1 MAIFSRSQFIPKSV
15 IINPICKNDPVVI
28 TLKDTNNTMR
38 KIDAYVLLG
47 LKGKRKSLND
57 QIKNDLD
64 SKRRADR
71 LNTIKQEKA
80 NPINFIKD
88 KLPRTGLLDFI
99 RNFILYTF
107 LGAATPLFL
116 KSLPAVLNVVKFL
129 VPFGKGIGEFAS
141 NVLGGVVN
149 AIDFG
154 YIVHDKMRGII
165 KTVTDSKYEKD
176 LDSLTKNLNLFL
188 NGAIVLGLAVASS
201 NIGMGGTKT
210 PTNARKNVYNKK
222 QSSTNLKK
230 SVKPVRAPG
239 KILKPVG
246 KFGRIFGR
254 IPVIGTLIDF
264 AISMMM
270 GEPIGRAAAKA
281 IGSGIGLGIGALIP
295 VIGQIGV
302 GPIIG
307 SIIGDIIGGAL
318 YDTLSAFGKPKKH
331 ASGGRVGNKT
341 PSRTPRTIKN
351 IKLKRPSKQP
361 RQRTNPGKNVGG
373 EEAIGKIFP
382 NTKDTK
388 TANSFSLLTKNSAI
402 MKKAGVFGNLMG
414 AGLDMMALGQKIEK
428 STLSGLENYL
438 GYAIQ
443 SAIDDQTV
451 ANAKVIGNSMF
462 AMANGG
468 IVPASRTISQNN
480 ISPGATVAKEIVNSF
495 SAMLDSK
502 SSEIFQ
508 NIRREMM
515 LKSPGGDKET
525 APVEPG
531 IGGLQVSS
539 SSPDFWLLV
548 TAALFENNN
557 PQSGYQGSAD
567 VAQAIY
573 NRVSLPGWPK
583 SIREVI
589 LEKGQFQPVR
599 DYGGYGAW
607 GAIKDKESALAFV
620 KRFGHTQES
629 LESVAAAI
637 LNTTRQNSARTFVGA
652 RDNFRSV
659 AYENANNHLED
670 STEQQ
675 RFGHVFG
682 FEAGGLNIT
691 AFKAGKLSPAVI
703 NQQIVMGSVSQADSI
718 PNGQNGKLPTSDLMD
733 VGNGEKLWKPAAIA
747 YLRMKNDAAK
757 EGVNFVLS
765 EGYRTLETQQRYWD
779 NPPSG
784 PGTAARPGTSLH
796 GWGKAI
802 DISSPGAQSWIRKN
816 GVRYGWIW
824 PMWARSNPYEPWHFE
839 YVGSGALPIHNNPPQ
854 KIKNKSKPVNPR
866 RTSTFHSN
874 KTKPPNNNTLPY
886 YGNQLIKP
894 PGSANIWDIT
904 SIPKP
909 LKIASSP
916 QLSNLQRITNMA
928 TGVYS
933 DIEKQTQIL
942 IQPIIV

>member
-1 MAIFSRSQFIPKSV
+1 
-15 IINPICKNDPVVI
+15 
-28 TLKDTNNTMR
+28 MR

-165 KTVTDSKYEKD
+165 KTVTGSKYEKD
-176 LDSLTKNLNLFL
+176 LDSLEKNLNLFL

-201 NIGMGGTKT
+201 NIGMGGTKS
-210 PTNARKNVYNKK
+210 PANARKNVYNKN

-264 AISMMM
+264 ALSMMM

-318 YDTLSAFGKPKKH
+318 YDTLSAFGRPKKH
-331 ASGGRVGNKT
+331 ASGGKVGSKS
-341 PSRTPRTIKN
+341 PSRTPRTIKS
-351 IKLKRPSKQP
+351 IKTKRPSKQP

-373 EEAIGKIFP
+373 EEAIRKIFP
-382 NTKDTK
+382 STKDTK
-388 TANSFSLLTKNSAI
+388 TANSFNLLTKNSAI

-428 STLSGLENYL
+428 TTLSGLENYL

-515 LKSPGGDKET
+515 LKFPGGDKET
-525 APVEPG
+525 APVEPDNQDFEHMSGYGTNEQKALLKAISFSEGTTRGYGIIYGGANVPELESGQLTISEVLEMQKTGMVRGRSAGYKRDKYDSDATGKYQFMSYTLREEVAKQGFSLGEKFTPELQDKLILGRITRLRGVTPELLKREGLSAKVSNMLAPEFASFPTLSGGSYYGQPVKGLKSIQNYYTSSLRQESDSNVQQINQVVTSGFGWRWGREHRGIDIASEDGNSTHLPVIVKVGGRVDYAGIANDGNGIVIITHPNGDVTRYIHLNNFRVREGQNIGAGTIIGRLAGMGERG
-531 IGGLQVSS
+531 IGRSTGPHLHFEYK
-539 SSPDFWLLV
+539 PKGG
-548 TAALFENNN
+548 AAI
-557 PQSGYQGSAD
+557 D
-567 VAQAIY
+567 
-573 NRVSLPGWPK
+573 PK
-583 SIREVI
+583 SVWRKYVT
-589 LEKGQFQPVR
+589 LGR
-599 DYGGYGAW
+599 STA
-607 GAIKDKESALAFV
+607 SAPT
-620 KRFGHTQES
+620 KS
-629 LESVAAAI
+629 P
-637 LNTTRQNSARTFVGA
+637 TRSF
-652 RDNFRSV
+652 
-659 AYENANNHLED
+659 
-670 STEQQ
+670 
-675 RFGHVFG
+675 
-682 FEAGGLNIT
+682 
-691 AFKAGKLSPAVI
+691 P
-703 NQQIVMGSVSQADSI
+703 
-718 PNGQNGKLPTSDLMD
+718 
-733 VGNGEKLWKPAAIA
+733 
-747 YLRMKNDAAK
+747 
-757 EGVNFVLS
+757 
-765 EGYRTLETQQRYWD
+765 
-779 NPPSG
+779 
-784 PGTAARPGTSLH
+784 TAARPTGRKPARIKLKTPSE
-796 GWGKAI
+796 
-802 DISSPGAQSWIRKN
+802 QS
-816 GVRYGWIW
+816 
-824 PMWARSNPYEPWHFE
+824 
-839 YVGSGALPIHNNPPQ
+839 
-854 KIKNKSKPVNPR
+854 
-866 RTSTFHSN
+866 
-874 KTKPPNNNTLPY
+874 
-886 YGNQLIKP
+886 
-894 PGSANIWDIT
+894 